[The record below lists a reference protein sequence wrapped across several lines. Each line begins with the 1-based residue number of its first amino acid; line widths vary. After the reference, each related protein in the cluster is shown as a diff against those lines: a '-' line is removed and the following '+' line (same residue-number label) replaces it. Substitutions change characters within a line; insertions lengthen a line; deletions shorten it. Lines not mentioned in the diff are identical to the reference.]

1 MSRMLDAF
9 IAYEKTHSEMHHG
22 HNTIGMQPGTR
33 LYRIERTDSGWR
45 IWTATRDF
53 VHGSYIELHND
64 GSAYRWECRPDEG
77 DECIMI
83 RWDDAEVHYRWTLTQ
98 SGMPVDRGE
107 RSEPPPA
114 DLADHPTDVV
124 GLTHVHQHRINLNP
138 DNDRLDEINQQQ
150 DDC

>member
-33 LYRIERTDSGWR
+33 CYRIERSENGWR
-45 IWTATRDF
+45 VWTATRDF
-53 VHGSYIELHND
+53 IHGTYIELHND

-83 RWDDAEVHYRWTLTQ
+83 RWDDAEVHYRWTQTMVRADK
-98 SGMPVDRGE
+98 GVATATPTNPVAPLLDE
-107 RSEPPPA
+107 S
-114 DLADHPTDVV
+114 LPTHSP
-124 GLTHVHQHRINLNP
+124 THINLNP

>member
-1 MSRMLDAF
+1 MLDAF
-9 IAYEKTHSEMHHG
+9 IAYER
-22 HNTIGMQPGTR
+22 NTQHMPDTSHIIGMSPGTR
-33 LYRIERTDSGWR
+33 CYRIIRTDSGWR
-45 IWTATRDF
+45 VWVATRDF
-53 VHGSYIELHND
+53 IHGSYIELHND

-114 DLADHPTDVV
+114 DLAANR
-124 GLTHVHQHRINLNP
+124 LTSDATHSHRINLNP

-150 DDC
+150 PDC